1 MRVMPLKRGSPLCGI
16 LAAITL
22 AVGLLPM
29 SARAAIVPGRGIAG
43 VRIGDNEVQVRGA
56 LGKPRKIVPPSW
68 AFGAPLK
75 GRVGFNH
82 ARRVNDIWTT
92 STRQSTTKG
101 IGPGSSL
108 GRVKHSYP
116 AARCDRRPKGEQLC
130 ILASHRQRDTIRTA
144 FILRDGH
151 LRVVEI
157 YVVIPPSGTPV
168 PK

>member
-1 MRVMPLKRGSPLCGI
+1 MRALERSSLLCGI
-16 LAAITL
+16 LAATAL
-22 AVGLLPM
+22 AVALFSM

-43 VRIGDNEVQVRGA
+43 VRIGDSEAQVRGA

-92 STRQSTTKG
+92 SARQSTAKG

-108 GRVKHSYP
+108 GRVKRSYP
-116 AARCDRRPKGEQLC
+116 AAKCGRRPKGAQLC
-130 ILASHRQRDTIRTA
+130 TLASHRRRDTIRTA
-144 FILRDGH
+144 FLLRGGH
-151 LRVVEI
+151 LRLVEI